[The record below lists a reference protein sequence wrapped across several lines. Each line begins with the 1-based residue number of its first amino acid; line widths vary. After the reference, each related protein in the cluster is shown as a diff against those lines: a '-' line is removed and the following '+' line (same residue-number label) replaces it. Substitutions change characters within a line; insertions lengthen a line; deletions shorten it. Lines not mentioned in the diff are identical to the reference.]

1 MNRTSSFERDLPK
14 DGSDERV
21 KQDNKSGQEPRQ
33 SAAQGTYYRLILN
46 IDGAARGNPGH
57 AGIGAVVTD
66 ESGGVLLNIS
76 EYIGETT
83 NNIAEYSALIFS
95 LQAISEFNPSELRI
109 FSDSELLVHQIN
121 GEYKVKNQ
129 NLKVY
134 FGRAKD
140 LLRAYRGIK
149 VYHIER
155 AKNKEADKLAN
166 KAIDQFLAGEK
177 DLAKLDD
184 LPQQEQLF

>member
-1 MNRTSSFERDLPK
+1 MNQTFSFEQDLPK
-14 DGSDERV
+14 DGRDQRV
-21 KQDNKSGQEPRQ
+21 KQDHKSDQEPRQ
-33 SAAQGTYYRLILN
+33 SAVQGTYNRLIIN

-57 AGIGAVVTD
+57 AGIGAVVRD
-66 ESGGVLLNIS
+66 ESGSVLLSVS

-95 LQAISEFNPSELRI
+95 LQAVSEFNPNELRI

-140 LLRAYRGIK
+140 LLQAYRGIK
-149 VYHIER
+149 VRHIER
-155 AKNKEADKLAN
+155 AKNKEADQLAN

-177 DLAKLDD
+177 DLVKLDD